1 MVERLV
7 LAVLGLV
14 PEGALRRARRR
25 ARGVSVLEPLVALA
39 ARPFRGR
46 PAAVRTGPARGLRL
60 RVEPRSLAWLTGKVE
75 PEVQRA
81 LHERL
86 RPGDTVV
93 DAGASIGFHSLLA
106 SRLVGPTGT
115 VVSFEPNPADA
126 ASLRAN
132 AGLNGLANVVVVEQ
146 ALSSTAATAFLDRPG
161 EATARLRRTATPGA
175 LQVPTT
181 SLDAYLTAS
190 RLAPALVKI
199 DVEGHEADV
208 LQGMAATLAKSR
220 PVLIVEMHGDRAFLA
235 QLERA
240 GYRCDALGPFA
251 SLEQA
256 PWWAHV
262 LAVPRGG

>member
-1 MVERLV
+1 MLT
-7 LAVLGLV
+7 LLGLV
-14 PEGALRRARRR
+14 PGGAVGRARRLG
-25 ARGVSVLEPLVALA
+25 RGAFVLDSLVALV
-39 ARPFRGR
+39 ARPLRGK
-46 PAAVRTGPARGLRL
+46 PVAVRTGPARGLQL

-81 LHERL
+81 LQERL

-106 SRLVGPTGT
+106 GRLVGPGGT
-115 VVSFEPNPADA
+115 VVAFEPNPPDA
-126 ASLRAN
+126 ASVRAN
-132 AGLNGLANVVVVEQ
+132 ADLNGLANVVVVEE
-146 ALSSTAATAFLDRPG
+146 ALSSASATAFLDRPG

-175 LQVPTT
+175 LQVQTT

-190 RLAPALVKI
+190 RLAPAVVKI
-199 DVEGHEADV
+199 DVEGHEAEV
-208 LQGMAATLAKSR
+208 IEGMAATLARSR

-235 QLERA
+235 QLELA
-240 GYRCDALGPFA
+240 GYRCDVLGPFP
-251 SLEQA
+251 SVEHA